1 MTMNNKIKL
10 LFTTLGLS
18 TIGTV
23 AYAQQVSLQGRIPN
37 PESQQ
42 QTLTLSQVNGY
53 KAAVELAED
62 GTFKATFP
70 TLQPGLYHLEKVGEL
85 YLAPDYQLQV
95 TVNKNGKN
103 TFKGK
108 GAAEN
113 QKLYNSRQ
121 SLSRFIPSSPDGP
134 LFKAYAMDIPVFIS
148 QLDKYRTF
156 VAKQAA
162 GSRDDFFASTLNNE
176 AALATGLALRSYRIY
191 YGADSVKLANFY
203 RFMDSSDRTAPNA
216 TARIDSAYKA
226 AHTRSF
232 TTDER
237 KLVDS
242 LNYEMLRLDDVQ
254 SFNQSSAYR
263 NLLDSW
269 ISDRVYKSGLLGSKG
284 FENMQLAQ
292 IHIANTQLND
302 PTIGGHYRY
311 QFSSAYL
318 KLIKEDAE
326 ADKLYQ
332 SFMSDPTNA
341 AYQPKMKA
349 IYDKRMA
356 VRKGKPS
363 PDFNFE
369 NIDGGQSKLSDL
381 RGKYVYIDVWATW
394 CGPCKMEIPHLIKLE
409 KELHGKNITF
419 VSLSLDDQKDKQKWK
434 DYVAEKQLG
443 GVQVISDKAFDTDF
457 VQLYNINAIPR
468 FILLDPEGNVVS
480 PNANRP
486 SDPKL
491 KEELLS
497 LLQ

>member
-1 MTMNNKIKL
+1 MNNKLKL
-10 LFTTLGLS
+10 LLTTLGLS

-23 AYAQQVSLQGRIPN
+23 IHAQEISLKGRISN
-37 PESQQ
+37 TDAQQ

-53 KAAVELAED
+53 KESIELAAD

-70 TLQPGLYHLEKVGEL
+70 TLQPGLYRLEKVGEL

-95 TVNKNGKN
+95 TVDKNGKK

-113 QKLYNSRQ
+113 QKLYTSRQ
-121 SLSRFIPSSPDGP
+121 SLGRFIPSSADGP
-134 LFKAYAMDIPVFIS
+134 LFKAYAMNVPDFLS
-148 QLDKYRTF
+148 QIDKYGAF
-156 VAKQAA
+156 VAKQTA
-162 GSRDDFFASTLNNE
+162 GSSDDFFASTLKKE
-176 AALATGLALRSYRIY
+176 AAFATGLAIRSYRIY

-216 TARIDSAYKA
+216 PALLDSAYKS
-226 AHTRSF
+226 AHTKTF
-232 TTDER
+232 TSEER

-242 LNYEMLRLDDVQ
+242 LNYVMLQLDDVQ

-263 NLLDSW
+263 SLLDSW

-326 ADKLYQ
+326 ADKLYHD
-332 SFMSDPTNA
+332 FMNNPANST
-341 AYQPKMKA
+341 YHPKMEA
-349 IYDKRMA
+349 IYNKRMA

-369 NIDGGQSKLSDL
+369 NIEGGQSKLSDL

-491 KEELLS
+491 REELLG

>member
-1 MTMNNKIKL
+1 MNNKLKL
-10 LFTTLGLS
+10 LLTTLGLT

-23 AYAQQVSLQGRIPN
+23 AYAQQVSLQGSISN
-37 PESQQ
+37 TDAQQ

-53 KAAVELAED
+53 KASIELTAD

-70 TLQPGLYHLEKVGEL
+70 TLQPGLYRLEKVGEL
-85 YLAPDYQLQV
+85 YLAPNYQLQV
-95 TVNKNGKN
+95 TVDKKGKK

-113 QKLYNSRQ
+113 QKLYTSRQ
-121 SLSRFIPSSPDGP
+121 SLGRFIPSSLNGP
-134 LFKAYAMDIPVFIS
+134 LFKAYAMDVTDFLS
-148 QLDKYRTF
+148 QIDKYRSF

-162 GSRDDFFASTLNNE
+162 GIQDDFFASTLKRE
-176 AALATGLALRSYRIY
+176 ADFATGLALRSYGIY

-203 RFMDSSDRTAPNA
+203 RFMDNTDRTAPNVA
-216 TARIDSAYKA
+216 ALLDSAYKT

-242 LNYEMLRLDDVQ
+242 LNYFMLQLDDVQ

-263 NLLDSW
+263 SLLDSW

-302 PTIGGHYRY
+302 PTIGGYYRY
-311 QFSSAYL
+311 QFSSAYI
-318 KLIKEDAE
+318 KLIKEDTE

-332 SFMSDPTNA
+332 DFMNNPANA
-341 AYQPKMKA
+341 MYHPKMEA
-349 IYDKRMA
+349 IYNKRMA

-434 DYVAEKQLG
+434 DYVIEKQLG

-491 KEELLS
+491 REELLV